1 MGAKGCGKTRIMGIV
16 NSEPH
21 KDAHMVTLYKACV
34 RPSRYKRSNPTLP
47 HTHFSP
53 LHTHAFNPI
62 PIHPTVQSIALRRV
76 SPLLHLELELT
87 DPRLI
92 AVIAAV
98 GRGLG

>member
-1 MGAKGCGKTRIMGIV
+1 MVIV
-16 NSEPH
+16 NSKPH

-34 RPSRYKRSNPTLP
+34 RPSRLYTSAPTQP
-47 HTHFSP
+47 YHTHIFSP